1 MKQSSCTSGRDLIPS
16 SVPSVQ
22 CYSLILLKVIHLN
35 EILQKAFA
43 RFSSKLS
50 KYRIVHFDVNK
61 DSSYFVSEIH
71 KRLLR

>member
-16 SVPSVQ
+16 SLQ

-71 KRLLR
+71 KRLLH